1 VTDDEMESMTSG
13 ESGGYAAYRLAMAE
27 DDARPEGLGGMHRA
41 LRGRYRWAL
50 GIGAVLAVISVAAAW
65 KLPKPGY
72 RSIGLIDI
80 APKVSRIVYET
91 EEKGLLPMYDNFMES
106 QAALASSRRVSDM
119 VMQTPE
125 WRKLG
130 RGNTDDEI
138 VKFQK
143 SLVVS
148 RMNRTEYIEVAFID
162 EDPDAAMVAV
172 NQVIIAYMKLVDEH
186 ESESDS
192 TTLDKLN
199 STRDIINSN
208 LGEMRASV
216 AALTEDLGEEAFEAR
231 YQAAYGE
238 LTKLEGTLQQL
249 DLEIATAKAAAEAR
263 SGPNALPITEQEMAA
278 SDEQMAK
285 LLDEKLRCE
294 EVIAQLGAEGLG
306 PKNQKVEDAKKTLA
320 MIDKRIATRAA
331 AFRAMLDGK
340 PGNSAT
346 DLREKEARRTRV
358 AVMRDKAQE
367 ETKRLGK
374 AHFALANMEA
384 EKVVL
389 NERLDDVKRRLA
401 QIRVES
407 GVHGRITV
415 ASTGER
421 PVKPESDKRIPL
433 SILGGLAGMGLGFGV
448 VLLYGLAKA
457 RLRHVG
463 DVIRENTWGRFLGV
477 LPEVPDPDVDLAAH
491 DLATELSDHCMQHI
505 RSMLQLRPSDS
516 TRIVAITSPSASAG
530 KTTIGFALGL
540 SFAAAGSR
548 TLLIDSDFCG
558 HGMTS
563 AMRSI
568 IAGGIGFS
576 RDAAASTDADAPVP
590 HGGPVASILAARRP
604 KSVEA
609 KAPDAAGPAE
619 SSGQGADDPSEPT
632 VAPVASLARRRF
644 ADGGKVRSG
653 VGILDALEGVPL
665 ERCVLETGIEGLSL
679 LPVGD
684 ARGGDVDR
692 LTPSAFRRLMT
703 ECRER
708 YDAVIIDTGPVLG
721 SIEAAFA
728 TAAADDVVVV
738 LPRGELR
745 SVAEAALQRL
755 RQVGVRIAGV
765 VFNRALVTDVTH
777 SNYSSKSVSV
787 SAEAA

>member
-1 VTDDEMESMTSG
+1 MPLSEAGGFPSYRFARADDEP
-13 ESGGYAAYRLAMAE
+13 
-27 DDARPEGLGGMHRA
+27 RPEGLGGMHRA

-50 GIGAVLAVISVAAAW
+50 GIGSVLAVISVVAAW
-65 KLPKPGY
+65 TLPHPGY

-80 APKVSRIVYET
+80 APKVPRIVYET

-119 VMQTPE
+119 VMETPE

-130 RGNTDDEI
+130 RGNTDEEI

-143 SLVVS
+143 SLAVS
-148 RMNRTEYIEVAFID
+148 RMNRTEYIEVSFTD

-172 NQVIIAYMKLVDEH
+172 NQVIIAYMKLVDQH
-186 ESESDS
+186 ESDS
-192 TTLDKLN
+192 DTTTLNQLN
-199 STRDIINSN
+199 STRDVINSQLN
-208 LGEMRASV
+208 EMRASE
-216 AALTEDLGEEAFEAR
+216 AALTEDLGMEAFESR
-231 YQAAYGE
+231 YQAAFAE
-238 LTKLEGTLQQL
+238 FNKLESTLQQL
-249 DLEIATAKAAAEAR
+249 DLEIATAKSAAEAR
-263 SGPNALPITEQEMAA
+263 TGTEASPITEQEMAA
-278 SDEQMAK
+278 SDKTMLD
-285 LLDEKLRCE
+285 LLDEKSRRE
-294 EVIAQLGAEGLG
+294 EAIAQLEADGFG
-306 PKNQKVEDAKKTLA
+306 PTHPRMEQAKKDLA
-320 MIDKRIATRAA
+320 TTERRIATRAA
-331 AFRAMLDGK
+331 AYRAGTTGK
-340 PGNSAT
+340 PETSVA
-346 DLREKEARRTRV
+346 DVREKEARRVRV
-358 AVMRDKAQE
+358 AEMRDKAQE

-374 AHFALANMEA
+374 AHIALANLEA

-389 NERLDDVKRRLA
+389 GERLDDVKRRLA

-421 PVKPESDKRIPL
+421 PVRPESDKRIPL
-433 SILGGLAGMGLGFGV
+433 SVLGGLAGMGLGLGV

-457 RLRHVG
+457 RLRHVS
-463 DVIRENTWGRFLGV
+463 DVVRENTWGRFLGV
-477 LPEVPDPDVDLAAH
+477 LPEVPDPEINLAAH

-505 RSMLQLRPSDS
+505 RSMLQLRPSED
-516 TRIVAITSPSASAG
+516 TRIVAITSPSAGAG

-568 IAGGIGFS
+568 VVGGVGFS
-576 RDAAASTDADAPVP
+576 REATATVSDSSAPQ
-590 HGGPVASILAARRP
+590 GSPVASILAARRP
-604 KSVEA
+604 RTDDA
-609 KAPDAAGPAE
+609 KAEDTIDDAAAKPATDAGE
-619 SSGQGADDPSEPT
+619 
-632 VAPVASLARRRF
+632 APASTGTTLAALARRRLS
-644 ADGGKVRSG
+644 DGNKSRSG
-653 VGILDALEGVPL
+653 TGILDALDGIPL
-665 ERCVLETGIEGLSL
+665 ERCVVETGIAGLSL

-684 ARGGDVDR
+684 ARGADVDR
-692 LTPSAFRRLMT
+692 LTPSAYRRLMA

-765 VFNRALVTDVTH
+765 VFNRALVQDVTH

-787 SAEAA
+787 AAEAA